1 MSAISYLNTF
11 DLQVQ
16 LSGLQ
21 AQLAAIEANRAFV
34 TSAVLT
40 TAQMK
45 STYPAGTEYRGK
57 YCRVS
62 DMWGAV
68 DGVYR
73 CGFNGRIWYWEPTT
87 QPQLVGAMASPSSDI
102 TIDPLMAPPII
113 ELTGAGPIVG
123 VTRSITFSN
132 ADIPPGLVREVRGSF
147 SSLLGTLNILGT
159 GIGSTLSL
167 LLNGVQRIG
176 SYDNGTAV
184 VWRKLN

>member
-1 MSAISYLNTF
+1 VSAISYPNPA
-11 DLQVQ
+11 DI
-16 LSGLQ
+16 Q
-21 AQLAAIEANRAFV
+21 AQLASVQEQISILQSNSSFV
-34 TSAVLT
+34 TNTILT

-45 STYPAGTEYRGK
+45 AQFPASAQYRGK

-62 DMWGAV
+62 DMWGAI

-73 CGFNGRIWYWEPTT
+73 CGWNGRIYFWEPTT
-87 QPQLVGAMASPSSDI
+87 QQQLVGQMTSP
-102 TIDPLMAPPII
+102 TTGTVNVDPLMVPPIL
-113 ELTGAGPIVG
+113 ELVGTGPGTLASAN
-123 VTRSITFSN
+123 T
-132 ADIPPGLVREVRGSF
+132 DIPPGLVREVRGSF